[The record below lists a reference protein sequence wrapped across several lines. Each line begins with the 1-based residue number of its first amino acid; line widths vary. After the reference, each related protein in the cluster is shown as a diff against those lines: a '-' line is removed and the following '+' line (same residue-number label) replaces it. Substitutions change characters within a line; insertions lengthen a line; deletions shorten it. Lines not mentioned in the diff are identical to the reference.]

1 MVRCH
6 RQCGWGRRLSVL
18 RASRRGGRGARGGS
32 GRAGCDC
39 FVPTARSAGGVRF
52 PGPWRR
58 SSGAGGGSGL
68 CGVFE
73 GRPPLPPAHCRP
85 LGALKGLLPVSLAPW
100 AGSTGGR
107 RRSRERPCAPP
118 PPRLGRRS
126 CPQLQWRERGSR
138 LSVLPDSDPAITEC
152 RRRQVVASRMAF
164 LTLPAEWLSRRLGQ
178 PEASAHT
185 PPSTGGPWDTSLLG
199 HDDTQPP
206 VGFPLSGGS
215 PRLIA
220 VTGFWILASRSH
232 PPPLPRDLA
241 HCGVAP
247 GSRGNSCGSLAGR
260 PAGRS
265 LEPESSGSFRAG
277 VYREPETERH
287 FGRSTVLSPLK
298 NQSILVSVDL

>member
-185 PPSTGGPWDTSLLG
+185 PPSTGGPWDTSLLA
-199 HDDTQPP
+199 HPATTTRSPQW
-206 VGFPLSGGS
+206 GFPCQGGPLAS
-215 PRLIA
+215 LLLQA
-220 VTGFWILASRSH
+220 SGFWPAEATR
-232 PPPLPRDLA
+232 PPSPGTWPTAEWPL
-241 HCGVAP
+241 VA
-247 GSRGNSCGSLAGR
+247 GA
-260 PAGRS
+260 
-265 LEPESSGSFRAG
+265 
-277 VYREPETERH
+277 
-287 FGRSTVLSPLK
+287 TVAAP
-298 NQSILVSVDL
+298 